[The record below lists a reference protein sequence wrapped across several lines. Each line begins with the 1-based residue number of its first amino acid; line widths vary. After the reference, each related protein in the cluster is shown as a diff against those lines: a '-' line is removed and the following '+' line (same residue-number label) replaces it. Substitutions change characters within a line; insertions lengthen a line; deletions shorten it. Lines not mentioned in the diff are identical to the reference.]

1 MESVA
6 GFRAGM
12 PGILAKNH
20 GKVKQ
25 GDLIPGR
32 TIAGANGVGLGHV
45 FAMFHLP

>member
-1 MESVA
+1 MVSIA

-32 TIAGANGVGLGHV
+32 KIAGGNGVGLGYV